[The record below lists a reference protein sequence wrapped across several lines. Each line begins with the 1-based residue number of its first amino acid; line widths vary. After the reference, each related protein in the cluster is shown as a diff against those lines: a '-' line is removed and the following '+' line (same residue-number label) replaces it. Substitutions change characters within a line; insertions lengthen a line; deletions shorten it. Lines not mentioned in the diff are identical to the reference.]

1 MRNFFVAKILIL
13 TKIAITKSC
22 TTGNGGY
29 LCAGAD
35 AWTAGISSNDGSA
48 AKNQFR

>member
-1 MRNFFVAKILIL
+1 MRNYFVAKFLIL

-22 TTGNGGY
+22 TTGNGGS

-35 AWTAGISSNDGSA
+35 AWIAGISRNDGSA
-48 AKNQFR
+48 AKNQSR